1 MLLLL
6 LLLLFRFFTLSVLS
20 TCVRVINSHHKSRN
34 QNSSEI
40 DHLCCQDVQLS
51 RAFNQGQDGGCQGG
65 SLRRQQDEWKADR
78 ARAGHSQYSELLSLP
93 PNVLNDKMLQ
103 IVLTKPSAAAAAG
116 SFLDI
121 MRHPTLRIHTL
132 IM

>member
-1 MLLLL
+1 MEDAKAVLSAASKMNGKPIEPEQVTS
-6 LLLLFRFFTLSVLS
+6 LFRTTL
-20 TCVRVINSHHKSRN
+20 
-34 QNSSEI
+34 
-40 DHLCCQDVQLS
+40 
-51 RAFNQGQDGGCQGG
+51 A
-65 SLRRQQDEWKADR
+65 
-78 ARAGHSQYSELLSLP
+78 
-93 PNVLNDKMLQ
+93 PNVHVLDDKMLQ

>member
-1 MLLLL
+1 MEDAKAVLSAASKMNGKPIEPEQVT
-6 LLLLFRFFTLSVLS
+6 LLFRT
-20 TCVRVINSHHKSRN
+20 T
-34 QNSSEI
+34 
-40 DHLCCQDVQLS
+40 
-51 RAFNQGQDGGCQGG
+51 
-65 SLRRQQDEWKADR
+65 
-78 ARAGHSQYSELLSLP
+78 LP
-93 PNVLNDKMLQ
+93 PNVHVLNDKMLQ